1 MIDEELNAFFR
12 IDSDNGTSV
21 LIRKS
26 EIVEMY
32 DVVTTEGKKTYFL
45 TKKGTN
51 TFKGSIDEVL
61 ERAKTV
67 YL

>member
-1 MIDEELNAFFR
+1 MIDEELNAFLR
-12 IDSDNGTSV
+12 IDNDNGTSM

-32 DVVTTEGKKTYFL
+32 DVVTTEGKKTYIS

-51 TFKGSIDEVL
+51 TFKGSIDEIL
-61 ERAKTV
+61 EKAKTM